1 MSGKNIYQPI
11 KLHSGRNDNMLED
24 KNVQWSVGFDIIK
37 KQCGFFRLCFV
48 SNKKNN
54 SKFRF
59 DFFFIVLFY
68 SIFLS
73 DQIGQSNSN
82 NEFVV

>member
-1 MSGKNIYQPI
+1 
-11 KLHSGRNDNMLED
+11 MLED
-24 KNVQWSVGFDIIK
+24 KNVQWSVGFDIK
-37 KQCGFFRLCFV
+37 KQCFFFRLCFV
-48 SNKKNN
+48 VSSKKNN
-54 SKFRF
+54 SNFRLI
-59 DFFFIVLFY
+59 FFIVLFY

>member
-1 MSGKNIYQPI
+1 
-11 KLHSGRNDNMLED
+11 MLED
-24 KNVQWSVGFDIIK
+24 KNVQWSVGFDIYK
-37 KQCGFFRLCFV
+37 NNVFFSALFC
-48 SNKKNN
+48 SSKKNN
-54 SKFRF
+54 SNFCLI
-59 DFFFIVLFY
+59 FFFIVLFY